1 MHVCR
6 TLFRLRPA
14 TPPGLCDIMA
24 HSANATLFSQHPL
37 CCAAHLW
44 GQEFTAHLPPASGLE
59 TRRPPALKR
68 AAWSGATAAVLAQ
81 GCVHAHAYA
90 GEPLSQHARVPLT
103 PPPLAPRDPPAAR
116 GGGGSWRIVV
126 AAGSGRCQYLSAGR
140 LVQSVPLSQAAVYHC
155 RKWSPITK
163 KLVCTM

>member
-1 MHVCR
+1 MRPVCLDGQDVHVCR

-103 PPPLAPRDPPAAR
+103 PPPPRPAGPPSSAWWRRIVADR
-116 GGGGSWRIVV
+116 GGSWIGTLSVSV
-126 AAGSGRCQYLSAGR
+126 CWEAG
-140 LVQSVPLSQAAVYHC
+140 AVS
-155 RKWSPITK
+155 SP
-163 KLVCTM
+163 